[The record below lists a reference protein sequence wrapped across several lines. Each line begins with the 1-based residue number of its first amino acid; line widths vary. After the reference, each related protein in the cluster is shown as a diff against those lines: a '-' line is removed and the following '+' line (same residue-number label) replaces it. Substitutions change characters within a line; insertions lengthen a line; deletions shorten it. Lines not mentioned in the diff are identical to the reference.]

1 MPKFDEKSLVEDF
14 LIDELQKQGWKFVPA
29 KALEREELE
38 EPLLIPDLA
47 NAIRRIN
54 RDVEITDEEIQRV
67 ITMLKLTSTGLEGNR
82 RILQF
87 LKIGVPIKLEKSKTV
102 ARIRLIDCDVLENN
116 EFIVTR
122 QAVYYGKEPIRTDI
136 MLYVNGIPLVDIE
149 CKNPASLGQTWKDA
163 YRQIVKD
170 YINLAPELYKYVQF
184 GVAAGEIARYFPI
197 VPGKEEVHTYEW
209 KEESGGK
216 GSPVRDPL
224 LDVTYMLAPEKFLDI
239 LRNFLFFR
247 EERGEKT
254 KVIARYMQYRAA
266 NRIVDRVLKA
276 LKGEGDKKNGL
287 IWHWQG
293 SGKTLTMIFAAQKL
307 FHLMGNPS
315 IFFIV
320 DRIELEE
327 QLLTEFNALDLVIKP
342 ELIDSIDTLRKIL
355 RHDGYRGKR
364 GIFLT
369 LIHKFRPSELEDLYR
384 ELEARSERQET
395 VQTREDIVLFVD
407 EGHRTQYGVLAAQ
420 MRAIFKN
427 SCAFA
432 FTGTPIAIKGRD
444 TFREFSYPPEELYLD
459 KYFVTDSLRD
469 GYTVKIVY
477 QPRLERDVQLKREL
491 LEAFLEAELEEIP
504 EDTRRAVEGE
514 LAKRLD
520 ATKLFLENPR
530 RIRKVAEDIAG
541 HFLENIDGRFKGM
554 VVAVSRKAC
563 VRFKRALDE
572 YLPPSYSEVV
582 MTFLHRDK
590 PEIEGY
596 RKELMRRFPKLDLDR
611 IRDEI
616 IAKFK
621 ETEEPKILIVTD
633 MLLTGFDAPILQ
645 TMYLVKPL
653 KGHRLLQAIAR
664 VNRPYRDVKEAG
676 LILDYVGILKHLKKA
691 LEMYDE
697 HDIRNVLRD
706 YSSLKEEFVLL
717 IRELLAIFEG
727 IPFNYDRR
735 TLLQAFERITQNE
748 DRETEFRERYW
759 SLRKVFELLGP
770 DEVKLEYFERFKWLS
785 AIYAYY
791 LKQALRREEPA
802 EISRYFEKT
811 LRYIHHSTE
820 VEKIQQEL
828 PVVEFDQDYLKKLET
843 QLETLEEKAANI
855 VFTLNRMVL
864 VERNQT
870 PVYMS
875 LLDRVEKLVKAW
887 REKTKDY
894 ERLYREGVEIL
905 HEIQRLG
912 NRQKELGFSD
922 MEYAV
927 LLVLEEKLG
936 PRDELVARVRK
947 LSNKIRPL
955 LLPGWVAQSSLHK
968 KVEQEVRSFV
978 RKLKTDYG
986 IRLDEMNRL
995 YDLLMERI
1003 ENFSLGGPEP

>member
-1 MPKFDEKSLVEDF
+1 MPKFNEKSLVEDF
-14 LIDELQKQGWKFVPA
+14 LIDELQERGWRFVPA
-29 KALEREELE
+29 EALEREELE
-38 EPLLIPDLA
+38 EPLLIPNLTD
-47 NAIRRIN
+47 AIRKIN
-54 RDVEITDEEIQRV
+54 RGVEITDEEIQKV
-67 ITMLKLTSTGLEGNR
+67 INTLKLTSTGLEGNR
-82 RILQF
+82 QILRF
-87 LKIGVPIKLEKSKTV
+87 LKIGVPVKLEKSKTV
-102 ARIRLIDCDVLENN
+102 ARIRLIDYEDLENN

-163 YRQIVKD
+163 YKQIVKD
-170 YINLAPELYKYVQF
+170 YINLASELYKYVQI

-209 KEESGGK
+209 REENGGK

-254 KVIARYMQYRAA
+254 KVVARYMQYRAA
-266 NRIVDRVLKA
+266 NRIVNRVLKA
-276 LKGEGDKKNGL
+276 LKGEEAKKNGL

-307 FHLMGNPS
+307 FHLMDNPS

-320 DRIELEE
+320 DRIALEE
-327 QLLTEFNALDLVIKP
+327 QLSREFHTLDLMVQP
-342 ELIDSIDTLRKIL
+342 ERIDSIQTLQEIL
-355 RHDGYRGKR
+355 RHDNYRGKR
-364 GIFLT
+364 GLFLT

-384 ELEARSERQET
+384 ELKARSRQQEA
-395 VQTREDIVLFVD
+395 VQTREDIVLFID

-427 SCAFA
+427 ACAFA
-432 FTGTPIAIKGRD
+432 FTGTPIAVKGRD
-444 TFREFSYPPEELYLD
+444 TFQEFSYPPKELYLD
-459 KYFVTDSLRD
+459 KYFVTDALRD

-477 QPRLERDVQLKREL
+477 QPRLERDVHLKREL

-504 EDTRRAVEGE
+504 ENTRRAIEGE
-514 LAKRLD
+514 LAKRLNE
-520 ATKLFLENPR
+520 AKVFLENPR
-530 RIRKVAEDIAG
+530 RIRAAAKDIAE
-541 HFLENIDGRFKGM
+541 HFLENLDGRFKGM

-563 VRFKRALDE
+563 VLFKRALDE

-582 MTFLHRDK
+582 MTFLHPDK
-590 PEIEGY
+590 PVIEEY
-596 RKELMRRFPKLDLDR
+596 RRELMERFPGLDPDR

-621 ETEEPKILIVTD
+621 ETEKPKILIVTD
-633 MLLTGFDAPILQ
+633 MLLTGFDAPTLQ

-653 KGHRLLQAIAR
+653 KGHRLLQAVAR

-676 LILDYVGILKHLKKA
+676 LILDYVGILKRLKQA
-691 LEMYDE
+691 FEMYNE
-697 HDIRNVLRD
+697 RDIQDALKE

-717 IRELLAIFEG
+717 IRELMAFFEG
-727 IPFNYDRR
+727 IPLNYERR
-735 TLLQAFERITQNE
+735 TLLQAFERITQDK
-748 DRETEFRERYW
+748 DREDEFRERYW

-770 DEVKLEYFERFKWLS
+770 DEVKMEYFEQFKWLS

-791 LKQALRREEPA
+791 LKQAVREGEPV
-802 EISRYFEKT
+802 ETSRYFEKT
-811 LRYIHHSTE
+811 LKYIYRSTE
-820 VEKIQQEL
+820 VEKIQKEL
-828 PVVEFDQDYLKKLET
+828 PVVEFDERYLKKLEM
-843 QLETLEEKAANI
+843 QVETLEEKVANI

-875 LLDRVEKLVKAW
+875 LVDRVEKLVKDW
-887 REKTKDY
+887 RERTKDY
-894 ERLYREGVEIL
+894 ERLYREGAEIL

-936 PRDELVARVRK
+936 PRDKLAAKVREL
-947 LSNKIRPL
+947 SDKIRPL
-955 LLPGWVAQSSLHK
+955 LLPGWVTQSSLHK

-978 RKLKTDYG
+978 RKLKKDYG
-986 IRLDEMNRL
+986 ISLDEMNHL
-995 YDLLMERI
+995 YDLVLERI
-1003 ENFSLGGPEP
+1003 ENFGVGGSKS